1 MFCVFCTS
9 FFSPPCSY
17 FFNLALYILW
27 QKLRLFKFSL
37 RLFIRPN
44 RSQFAD
50 SGNMCMMNWAGTPAA
65 QVLPRV
71 RGDTTRGELSSSH
84 DALLPSALTP
94 NTSHLCQPSKHRPHL
109 HQLWFRNGLF
119 IKSGDDRAHIDRIT
133 NKISAHAPTQPPAR
147 QGFYH
152 TCGFVWRRLFLNEIN
167 NNEIHLFY
175 QQ

>member
-1 MFCVFCTS
+1 MFCVFCMS
-9 FFSPPCSY
+9 FFSPCSY

-71 RGDTTRGELSSSH
+71 RGDTTRGELSPSH
-84 DALLPSALTP
+84 GALLPSALTP
-94 NTSHLCQPSKHRPHL
+94 NTSHLCQRANSPTSASDMVS
-109 HQLWFRNGLF
+109 QWF
-119 IKSGDDRAHIDRIT
+119 IH
-133 NKISAHAPTQPPAR
+133 KIRER
-147 QGFYH
+147 QGTYRSDLKKKSVLTHQHNRQHGVAFITH
-152 TCGFVWRRLFLNEIN
+152 ANLCEDVCS
-167 NNEIHLFY
+167 
-175 QQ
+175 